1 MILRACASGTRGS
14 RQCNKSRYKVV
25 VIQGTEGSVR
35 LGRINT
41 RREHVRGVGVVSA
54 TNCFVSS

>member
-1 MILRACASGTRGS
+1 MTLRACASGARGS
-14 RQCNKSRYKVV
+14 RQCSKSRYKVV

-41 RREHVRGVGVVSA
+41 WRDAFAVLELFLLRIVL
-54 TNCFVSS
+54 

>member
-1 MILRACASGTRGS
+1 VEYVAVASVVR
-14 RQCNKSRYKVV
+14 SRYKVV

-41 RREHVRGVGVVSA
+41 RRDTFAVLELFLLRIVM
-54 TNCFVSS
+54 